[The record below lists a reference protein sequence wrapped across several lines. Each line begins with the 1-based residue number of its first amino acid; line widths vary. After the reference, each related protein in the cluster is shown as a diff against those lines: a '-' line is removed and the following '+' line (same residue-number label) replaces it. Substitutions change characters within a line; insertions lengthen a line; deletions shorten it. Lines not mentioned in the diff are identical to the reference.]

1 MEYEHRKVCHKR
13 VKDQSLFFFFFFW
26 LEEEDIALAQFL
38 KDQETFCVN

>member
-1 MEYEHRKVCHKR
+1 MNIEKYVIRELKIR
-13 VKDQSLFFFFFFW
+13 VFFFFFFW

>member
-13 VKDQSLFFFFFFW
+13 VKDQSLFFFFW